1 MVFVVWS
8 LLAGCVAPK
17 VSDSG
22 IRTGGDGSQSASGG
36 CEVFETRT
44 VSFDEDVGGYTAADV
59 VGVVLGSH
67 SKTLTW
73 SSGATT
79 GLTLSLTGATEAVFV
94 DEEVPATGGPTIE
107 IACTDSLQIAMDL
120 QVVTVDGQLNF
131 EAPVVVRSSAAEW
144 QEVSVSLDRPDV
156 LFRASDWVTEP
167 YDSLT
172 SSLSAAWLDGV
183 LGGSISALSETS
195 SGSGS
200 EGVVSASY
208 IEIAVF

>member
-8 LLAGCVAPK
+8 LLAGCVAPT

-22 IRTGGDGSQSASGG
+22 IRAGGDGAESVSGG
-36 CEVFETRT
+36 CEVVETRT
-44 VSFDEDVGGYTAADV
+44 VSFDEDVGGFTAAQVLNV
-59 VGVVLGSH
+59 VQGVH

-73 SSGATT
+73 NSGAST
-79 GLTLSLTGATEAVFV
+79 GLTLSLTGASEAIFV
-94 DEEVPATGGPTIE
+94 DEEVVSNGGPTIE
-107 IACTDSLQIAMDL
+107 IACTDTLQIAMDI

-144 QEVSVSLDRPDV
+144 QETSVSLDRGDV

-183 LGGSISALSETS
+183 LGGNIAVLSETS

-200 EGVVSASY
+200 EGVVSASH